1 MDYQEYKQF
10 LNQKLAEK
18 VQCEL
23 ADFREDILSK
33 SSQEIHDTANQII
46 IIVAWVFNANQ
57 LSDFIFN
64 FLPWSK

>member
-1 MDYQEYKQF
+1 MDYQEYKQS

-57 LSDFIFN
+57 LPDFIFN

>member
-1 MDYQEYKQF
+1 MNYQEYRQF

-18 VQCEL
+18 VQREL
-23 ADFREDILSK
+23 ADFREDIPRK
-33 SSQEIHDTANQII
+33 KPQEIYDTTYQII

-57 LSDFIFN
+57 LPDFISK